1 MTPTPFRRRLALTSL
16 VTLGLLYLIFKK
28 VGLEEIAG
36 ALKTVN
42 VRWFGLALLLMPLQL
57 FLKVYKWRHLLR
69 LNKYP
74 VGFKEAA
81 KSLLGG
87 IAIGIVT
94 PARIGEI
101 SRVLYLKG
109 GQRLRLSGLV
119 IIDKFFDLFVVL
131 VLALGGLTLVSNLS
145 LDLLLLFLLILPF
158 YFLYNPRRVKEPL
171 EKLVNRLPFKDKAS
185 QVFSGLDT
193 LTRPVSTFLLFF
205 TFLAFVVD
213 FFQFYL
219 LIFSFGDV
227 TLEATAFS
235 FPLVNLATTL
245 PVTIGGLGVREA
257 VSVFALSLFGVAKE
271 AALNASFSLFLI
283 NTLIP
288 GIVGISLIHQIKIK
302 K

>member
-1 MTPTPFRRRLALTSL
+1 M
-16 VTLGLLYLIFKK
+16 LYLILKK

-42 VRWFGLALLLMPLQL
+42 VRWFALALLLMPLQL
-57 FLKVYKWRHLLR
+57 FLKIYKWRHLLR

-87 IAIGIVT
+87 IGIGIFT

-101 SRVLYLKG
+101 SRVLYLRG

-119 IIDKFFDLFVVL
+119 VIDRFFDLFVV
-131 VLALGGLTLVSNLS
+131 VALGIGGLTLVLKPILNT
-145 LDLLLLFLLILPF
+145 LLILILIF
-158 YFLYNPRRVKEPL
+158 LLYFLYNPRKAKEPL
-171 EKLVNRLPFKDKAS
+171 EKLVNRLPFKDKVS
-185 QVFSGLDT
+185 QVFGGLDT

-219 LIFSFGDV
+219 LICSFGNV
-227 TLEATAFS
+227 SLKATAFS